1 MSRTRF
7 AALLVAAMFWTNM
20 ASSADVD
27 TEDAATDRRP
37 LHTVV
42 PDYPENARRDRIE
55 GHVQVCFNVSRSGIP
70 QRIAVRR
77 STHRV
82 FEKPAMRAVRE
93 SRFVPLQ
100 DDEENSGIK
109 TCRTFRFYLEPVLN
123 EPST

>member
-1 MSRTRF
+1 MSTIRL
-7 AALLVAAMFWTNM
+7 ALLLVALVFWTSM
-20 ASSADVD
+20 VSSADVD
-27 TEDAATDRRP
+27 TEDTATDRRP
-37 LHTVV
+37 LHTVI

-55 GHVQVCFNVSRSGIP
+55 GHVQVCFNVSRNGTP
-70 QRIAVRR
+70 RRIAVRK

-82 FEKPAMRAVRE
+82 FEKPAMKAVRE

-100 DDEENSGIK
+100 DDVEDSGIK